1 MSRIGCLLLCAALAG
16 CSWGGGD
23 KGAAPATAGFN
34 QDLRPLA
41 KTMVYECVGYDFI
54 ARLGPGE
61 MALWLE
67 DRYVILSQVRVA
79 SGVRYEEGDTMFWSQ
94 GDQASLAVD
103 GQLYSE
109 CQLSPQRV
117 PWEDARRRGVDF
129 RAVGNE
135 PGWYLEVQ
143 RGRQLLFVEANG
155 MRRVLI
161 PDPVEEEVEGMRTYL
176 GSSGANHLQVDIVEQ
191 LCADTMSGERYNNKV
206 TVTHNKKRFSGCGR
220 SLDYPWK

>member
-1 MSRIGCLLLCAALAG
+1 MSRIGCLLLSLALVG

-23 KGAAPATAGFN
+23 KGAAAAGFN
-34 QDLRPLA
+34 QDLRPLGN
-41 KTMVYECVGYDFI
+41 TMVYECSGYDFI

-67 DRYVILSQVRVA
+67 DRYVILSQVRAA
-79 SGVRYEEGDTMFWSQ
+79 SGVRYEEGDTMFWSK
-94 GDQASLAVD
+94 GGRASLTID
-103 GQLYSE
+103 GQLYPE

-135 PGWYLEVQ
+135 PGWYLEIQ
-143 RGRQLLFVEANG
+143 RGRQLLFVEADG
-155 MRRVLI
+155 MKRVLI
-161 PDPVEEEVEGMRTYL
+161 PDPVEEEVEGTRTYL
-176 GSSGANHLQVDIVEQ
+176 GSSGPNQLQVDIVEQ
-191 LCADTMSGERYNNKV
+191 FCADTMSEERYTNQV
-206 TVTHNKKRFSGCGR
+206 TVTHNKKRFTGCGR